1 MYIASIEYS
10 ARYNMNEQSPTNTMT
25 FSSLDRLLIGGL
37 VSALSVILWWM
48 LLDLRSDLRN
58 LTTTVSTNGNR
69 ITTVESRLS
78 AIEAAHI
85 ELKLDLK
92 EHRAFTENGKK

>member
-1 MYIASIEYS
+1 MSEPS
-10 ARYNMNEQSPTNTMT
+10 GTVT

-48 LLDLRSDLRN
+48 LLDLRNDLRL
-58 LTTTVSTNGNR
+58 LTAVVGTNGNR

-78 AIEAAHI
+78 AIEAAHAD
-85 ELKLDLK
+85 LKVDLK

>member
-1 MYIASIEYS
+1 MPEAETAGEGVSEPPGTV
-10 ARYNMNEQSPTNTMT
+10 A
-25 FSSLDRLLIGGL
+25 FSSLDRWLIGGL
-37 VSALSVILWWM
+37 VGALSVILWWM
-48 LLDLRSDLRN
+48 LLDLRNDLRL
-58 LTTTVSTNGNR
+58 LTAVVGTNGNR

>member
-1 MYIASIEYS
+1 
-10 ARYNMNEQSPTNTMT
+10 MNEQSPTNTVT
-25 FSSLDRLLIGGL
+25 FSSLDRWLIGGL
-37 VSALSVILWWM
+37 VGALSVILWWM
-48 LLDLRSDLRN
+48 LLDLRNDLRL
-58 LTTTVSTNGNR
+58 LTAVVGINGNR

>member
-1 MYIASIEYS
+1 
-10 ARYNMNEQSPTNTMT
+10 MNEQSPTNTVT

-48 LLDLRSDLRN
+48 LLDLRNDLRL
-58 LTTTVSTNGNR
+58 LTAVVGINGNR

-78 AIEAAHI
+78 AIEAAHAD
-85 ELKLDLK
+85 LKVDLK

>member
-1 MYIASIEYS
+1 VPEAET
-10 ARYNMNEQSPTNTMT
+10 AGEGVNEPSGTVA
-25 FSSLDRLLIGGL
+25 FSSLDRWLIGGL
-37 VSALSVILWWM
+37 VGALSVILWWM
-48 LLDLRSDLRN
+48 LLDLRNDLRL
-58 LTTTVSTNGNR
+58 LTAVVGINGNR

>member
-1 MYIASIEYS
+1 MDEPKPVLA
-10 ARYNMNEQSPTNTMT
+10 
-25 FSSLDRLLIGGL
+25 FSSLDRLIIGGL

-48 LLDLRSDLRN
+48 LLDVRSDLRN
-58 LTTTVSTNGNR
+58 LTNTVSINGNR

-92 EHRAFTENGKK
+92 EHRSFTENGKH

>member
-1 MYIASIEYS
+1 VA
-10 ARYNMNEQSPTNTMT
+10 

-48 LLDLRSDLRN
+48 LLDLRNDLRL
-58 LTTTVSTNGNR
+58 LTAVVGTNGNR

>member
-1 MYIASIEYS
+1 MTDEPHA
-10 ARYNMNEQSPTNTMT
+10 TVT
-25 FSSLDRLLIGGL
+25 FSSLDRWIIGGL
-37 VSALSVILWWM
+37 AGALSVILWWIM
-48 LLDLRSDLRN
+48 LDLRHDLRD

-92 EHRAFTENGKK
+92 EHRVFTENGKH

>member
-1 MYIASIEYS
+1 MPEAETAGEGVSEPPGTV
-10 ARYNMNEQSPTNTMT
+10 A
-25 FSSLDRLLIGGL
+25 FSSLDRWIIGGL
-37 VSALSVILWWM
+37 VGALSVILWWIM
-48 LLDLRSDLRN
+48 LDLRNDLRN

-92 EHRAFTENGKK
+92 EHRVFTENGKH

>member
-1 MYIASIEYS
+1 
-10 ARYNMNEQSPTNTMT
+10 MNEQSPTNTMT

-48 LLDLRSDLRN
+48 LLDLRNDLRL
-58 LTTTVSTNGNR
+58 LTVVVGINGNR
-69 ITTVESRLS
+69 ITTVENRLS

-92 EHRAFTENGKK
+92 EHRVFTENGKH

>member
-1 MYIASIEYS
+1 MPEAET
-10 ARYNMNEQSPTNTMT
+10 AGEGVNEPSGTVA

-48 LLDLRSDLRN
+48 LLDLRNDLRL
-58 LTTTVSTNGNR
+58 LTAVVGITGNR

>member
-1 MYIASIEYS
+1 
-10 ARYNMNEQSPTNTMT
+10 MNEQSPTNTVT
-25 FSSLDRLLIGGL
+25 FSSLDRWLIGGL
-37 VSALSVILWWM
+37 VGALSIILWWM
-48 LLDLRSDLRN
+48 LLDLRNDLRL
-58 LTTTVSTNGNR
+58 LTTVVGINGNR

-92 EHRAFTENGKK
+92 EHRAFTENGRK

>member
-1 MYIASIEYS
+1 
-10 ARYNMNEQSPTNTMT
+10 MNEQSPMNTMS
-25 FSSLDRLLIGGL
+25 FSPLDRWLIGGL
-37 VSALSVILWWM
+37 VGALSIILWWM
-48 LLDLRSDLRN
+48 LLDLRNDLRL
-58 LTTTVSTNGNR
+58 LTAVVGINGNR

>member
-1 MYIASIEYS
+1 MPEAETAGEGVSE
-10 ARYNMNEQSPTNTMT
+10 PPGTVT

-37 VSALSVILWWM
+37 VSVLSVILWWM
-48 LLDLRSDLRN
+48 LLDLRNDLRL
-58 LTTTVSTNGNR
+58 LTAVVGINGNR

>member
-1 MYIASIEYS
+1 MSEPPGTVA
-10 ARYNMNEQSPTNTMT
+10 

-48 LLDLRSDLRN
+48 LLDLRNDLRL
-58 LTTTVSTNGNR
+58 LTAVVGTNGNR

-78 AIEAAHI
+78 AIEAAHAD
-85 ELKLDLK
+85 LKVDLK
-92 EHRAFTENGKK
+92 EHRAFTENGRK